1 MIWRAFELEKSI
13 EIKKLISFMEE
24 TEKLK
29 SVVRTAWTNSGRRES
44 TAEHSWRL
52 ALFAGIMFDYFPEL
66 DLSKILIMS
75 LIHDIG
81 EIYEGDISAALYPDK
96 EAKYDTEHQAAQSVF
111 AILPKPQADRLMDIW
126 LEYNNNA
133 TPEAKLV
140 KALDKAE
147 TIIQH
152 NQGSNPSDFNYQFNL
167 EYGREYFEN
176 GEILEMLRSVIDDKT
191 KQKMSS

>member
-1 MIWRAFELEKSI
+1 MESKKQMELEKYI
-13 EIKKLISFMEE
+13 AFIEE

-29 SVVRTAWTNSGRRES
+29 SVVRTAWTSKGRRES

-52 ALFAGIMFDYFPEL
+52 ALLASVMQEYYPEL
-66 DLSKILIMS
+66 DLSKIIIMS

-96 EAKYDTEHQAAQSVF
+96 EDKYAIERKAAEAVFTLLPEPMAAKMME
-111 AILPKPQADRLMDIW
+111 IW
-126 LEYNNNA
+126 LEYNDNT

-147 TIIQH
+147 TILQH
-152 NQGSNPSDFNYQFNL
+152 NQGDNPVDFDYQFNL
-167 EYGREYFEN
+167 GYGTEYFKDNEL
-176 GEILEMLRSVIDDKT
+176 LELLRLMIDEKT
-191 KQKMSS
+191 RQRDQLS

>member
-1 MIWRAFELEKSI
+1 MKKAM
-13 EIKKLISFMEE
+13 EIRKLVSFMEE
-24 TEKLK
+24 AEKLK
-29 SVVRTAWTNSGRRES
+29 SVVRTAWTSKRRSES

-52 ALFAGIMFDYFPEL
+52 ALFAGVMSDYFPEL
-66 DLSKILIMS
+66 DLSKVLMMS

-96 EAKYDTEHQAAQSVF
+96 EAKYDTEYQAAQTVF
-111 AILPKPQADRLMDIW
+111 AFLPEPQAGRMMDIW
-126 LEYNNNA
+126 IEYNNNA

-176 GEILEMLRSVIDDKT
+176 SEILELLRTLIDEKT
-191 KQKMSS
+191 KQRMST

>member
-1 MIWRAFELEKSI
+1 VKELELEKYI
-13 EIKKLISFMEE
+13 AFIEE

-29 SVVRTAWTNSGRRES
+29 SVVRTAWSSNGRRES

-52 ALFAGIMFDYFPEL
+52 ALMAGVMKEYYPEL
-66 DLSKILIMS
+66 DLAKIIMMS

-81 EIYEGDISAALYPDK
+81 EIYEGDISAALCPDPDDK
-96 EAKYDTEHQAAQSVF
+96 YAMEFRAAKSVF
-111 AILPKPQADRLMDIW
+111 ALLPERQANQMMDLWI
-126 LEYNNNA
+126 EYNNNS

-152 NQGSNPSDFNYQFNL
+152 NQGDNPSDFDYQFNL
-167 EYGREYFEN
+167 GYGKEYFKN
-176 GEILEMLRSVIDDKT
+176 NEMLEQLRVIIDEKT
-191 KQKMSS
+191 GQKG

>member
-1 MIWRAFELEKSI
+1 LELEKYI
-13 EIKKLISFMEE
+13 AFIEE

-29 SVVRTAWTNSGRRES
+29 SVVRTAWTSNGRRES

-52 ALFAGIMFDYFPEL
+52 ALLAGVMQEYYPEL
-66 DLSKILIMS
+66 DIAKIIMMS

-81 EIYEGDISAALYPDK
+81 EIYEGDISAALCPDQSDK
-96 EAKYDTEHQAAQSVF
+96 YAMEFRAAKSVF
-111 AILPKPQADRLMDIW
+111 ALLPEQQANQMMDLW
-126 LEYNNNA
+126 LEYNNNS

-152 NQGSNPSDFNYQFNL
+152 NQGDNPSDFDYHFNL
-167 EYGREYFEN
+167 GYGKDYFKN
-176 GEILEMLRSVIDDKT
+176 NDMLEQLRAIIDEKT
-191 KQKMSS
+191 GQKG